1 MYTRA
6 EAQEKI
12 KSPNF
17 QIEEFIDKE
26 LKERF
31 RGEEISINLVTFPSD
46 AFYYAEELYRKQGW
60 SVRHPNMNPDNLQ
73 ILYFK

>member
-12 KSPNF
+12 ESSKF

-31 RGEEISINLVTFPSD
+31 RGEEISINLDEFPAD
-46 AFYYAEELYRKQGW
+46 AFHHAEGLYREQGW
-60 SVRHPNMNPDNLQ
+60 SVRYPNMNPDNHQ